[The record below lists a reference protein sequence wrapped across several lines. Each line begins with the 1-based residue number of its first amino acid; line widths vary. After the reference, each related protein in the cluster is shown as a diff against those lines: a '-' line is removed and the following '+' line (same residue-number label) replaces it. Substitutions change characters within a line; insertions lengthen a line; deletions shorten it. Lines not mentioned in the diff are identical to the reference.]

1 MINELI
7 ERMRSGPLGDFF
19 LDDKEALF
27 IKKEMKDVIN
37 NYEEGENDGDDV
49 YKLICAM
56 FVCSDVPLE
65 NLMKELKKEKVI
77 AILRD
82 EYVREVDW
90 WSDPE
95 GFNFEN
101 SNEYF
106 LNPISNMY
114 YMIQEIEKGK
124 TDHLFN
130 ENQLFEV
137 LQNYVYDNIKERL
150 NKDNEKLLIEDGS
163 FLYPYLKYLKAIEK
177 LNEFID
183 EWGKEIINEKLK
195 LINKKVEEV

>member
-1 MINELI
+1 MINVLI

-19 LDDKEALF
+19 LEDKEALF

-90 WSDPE
+90 WADPE
-95 GFNFEN
+95 GFNFED

-137 LQNYVYDNIKERL
+137 LQNYVCDNIKERL
-150 NKDNEKLLIEDGS
+150 NKDDEKLLIEDGS

-195 LINKKVEEV
+195 LINKKVEEI